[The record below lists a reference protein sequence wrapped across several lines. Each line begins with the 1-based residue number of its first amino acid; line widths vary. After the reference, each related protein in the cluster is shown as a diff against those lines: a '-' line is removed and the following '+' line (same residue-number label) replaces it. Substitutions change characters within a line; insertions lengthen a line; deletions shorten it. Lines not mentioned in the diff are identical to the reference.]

1 MTGSAGRTEWARVRK
16 EHFSAGVNRTSLA
29 KIESAAFVLVLD
41 DYQYDY
47 EKVLKKSSQ
56 LKKKLRTFFF
66 TLALYF
72 LPQDNPSK
80 LNEYCRLMMH
90 GRGNDRW
97 FEKSFCLIVGT
108 NGRIG
113 LNVEHSW

>member
-56 LKKKLRTFFF
+56 F
-66 TLALYF
+66 
-72 LPQDNPSK
+72 
-80 LNEYCRLMMH
+80 
-90 GRGNDRW
+90 
-97 FEKSFCLIVGT
+97 
-108 NGRIG
+108 
-113 LNVEHSW
+113 